1 LEALSQQADK
11 LIQNYAFSS
20 SITGFVPIPFLD
32 MVSLIS
38 LQRVMLYKLSRLYGV
53 PFKKNLGKAWIT
65 TLLSGVTFSAAS
77 PMVGQ
82 TLIKLIPG
90 IGTAAGGIGMA
101 ALSSASTYAV
111 GKVFQQHFE
120 NGGTLEDF
128 DPERAKEN
136 FQQAMKQGQELAK

>member
-1 LEALSQQADK
+1 
-11 LIQNYAFSS
+11 
-20 SITGFVPIPFLD
+20 
-32 MVSLIS
+32 
-38 LQRVMLYKLSRLYGV
+38 MLYKLSKLYGV

-77 PMVGQ
+77 PMLGQ

-101 ALSSASTYAV
+101 AMSSASTYAV

-128 DPERAKEN
+128 DPERAKEK
-136 FQQAMKQGQELAK
+136 FQLAMKQGQEFAK